1 MTPLGALYRGRNW
14 VGAIPPKIWEKRPAV
29 GSPSHRRMW
38 GTKRCLEHLMR
49 RCGLRSART
58 VTGHMKWRFHVW
70 KSKKRVKLVCLSQNP
85 ISLLKKKKKSFEGLL
100 WGTRIQIRYLC
111 HVSYSWS
118 MSPLSCRGG
127 HTLGQWGHVNGILPR
142 EVLLL
147 RKSFEER
154 VIPDMTEGMVA
165 APTFNASHLIS
176 WLHLCEENLWA
187 ILSWP
192 PQLIKGLER
201 CLMGQALKWWTG
213 RSTNG
218 GPRSPEGSY
227 IRWETFQGEGAEN
240 Q

>member
-1 MTPLGALYRGRNW
+1 MP
-14 VGAIPPKIWEKRPAV
+14 
-29 GSPSHRRMW
+29 
-38 GTKRCLEHLMR
+38 
-49 RCGLRSART
+49 
-58 VTGHMKWRFHVW
+58 
-70 KSKKRVKLVCLSQNP
+70 KSKPHFSPQ
-85 ISLLKKKKKSFEGLL
+85 KKKKSFEGLL
-100 WGTRIQIRYLC
+100 RGTRIQIRYLC
-111 HVSYSWS
+111 HMSYSWS

-127 HTLGQWGHVNGILPR
+127 HTLGQWGHVNGILPG

-154 VIPDMTEGMVA
+154 VIPDMTKGMVA

-176 WLHLCEENLWA
+176 WLHLCEENLWTM
-187 ILSWP
+187 LSWL
-192 PQLIKGLER
+192 PQLTRDLGM
-201 CLMGQALKWWTG
+201 CLMEQALKWWTG